1 MLKIVKVKKYAQSP
15 TSSSVVKNS
24 KISKLKLSQK
34 NCSSSAVV
42 KTLKFIYSFT
52 GQENK
57 QQQGGAALEL
67 RRPRPA
73 SILLNEDD
81 SRGRRI

>member
-1 MLKIVKVKKYAQSP
+1 MLKIVEVKKYAQSP
-15 TSSSVVKNS
+15 TFSSSVKKSKN
-24 KISKLKLSQK
+24 SKLKLSQK
-34 NCSSSAVV
+34 IFFTSAVV
-42 KTLKFIYSFT
+42 KTLKCVYNFT
-52 GQENK
+52 GPETK
-57 QQQGGAALEL
+57 QQGGAASEL